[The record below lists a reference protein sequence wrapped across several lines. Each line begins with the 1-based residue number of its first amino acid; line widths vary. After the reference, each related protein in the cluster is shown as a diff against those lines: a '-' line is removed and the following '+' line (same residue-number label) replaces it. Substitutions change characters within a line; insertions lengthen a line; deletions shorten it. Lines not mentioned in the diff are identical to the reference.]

1 MPRGLRQ
8 AGPAPAPPDGLDPDI
23 PEVVRSQPYSG
34 PMSAKTRLASH
45 LPPLYK
51 LEDIYEHMTKRALEL
66 NFDDVLAH
74 LGSKPLRV
82 VTMCSGTESP
92 LLALEMVQNVLRKTF
107 GKNFEFRHLFS
118 AEIVPFK
125 QAYIERNF
133 HPRFLF
139 RDVKQLKDRFAQT
152 AYGSLEKIPKN
163 PDLVIAGFSCVDF
176 SGLNNKRKTLDEQ
189 GESGG
194 TFWGIIR
201 YAVAYRPRIVVLENV
216 KTAPW
221 EKIAEHWNEINYVA
235 VHNSVDTKAYYLPQT
250 RERGYMLCIDRNLL
264 GKHGLSDQT
273 VMDWPNV
280 FDDFKRPASSPA
292 GMFLLDADDPRLEQ
306 IEKDMSFRVTSTAV
320 RATIDWTKY
329 QARHQN
335 YRLTREL
342 GFDRPISKS
351 QDSGACQMLDFAW
364 QTWFRYLPERIWDTI
379 DVNFLRKL
387 IEGYDMNFKERCIE
401 LSQGVERE
409 IDSRAFGIVGCI
421 TPSGIPYITTRG
433 GPLCGLEALALQG
446 LPLDRLLLTRE
457 SPRDLQDLAGNAMS
471 STVVGAAV
479 LSALIVGHKVLPP
492 GEQSSTLTN
501 LIPTH
506 KRISPLE
513 NVQMMPRV
521 LQLTQVGPFKSDN
534 LLIQATSSARYCLCE
549 RQTGVRQDILKCTLC
564 EHTACSDCA
573 GNPSHAYKRCS
584 GLVRSQPSDFIR
596 RLRSILPARLIISG
610 LDRESYDSFDRS
622 QLQTPDSVWDKY
634 LDAVI
639 RTVGDELRFLDVRRS
654 EVWTAVY
661 EGKCSVLKL
670 IIGATTIEWLLF
682 AKPLDSEPA
691 LSLHRE
697 ILSKPIAR
705 MLPNLD
711 TLLKGNWEVCA
722 PLSSKIT
729 LTISG
734 TGSKV
739 PTYEARC
746 GLQKREFVNS
756 SRWNQL
762 SVQGSSYDCRHLEVD
777 IRGTYQLL
785 PDCGTANG
793 CLHKKEAADED
804 TVYLFLDPTKLG
816 DPKNDSFVFA
826 FEHQRNPGY
835 EPRIT
840 IAELSHKW
848 RSSKASD
855 TRRKVNAYYRKWVQV
870 QTIRLEVYAPDST
883 ITCSGL
889 RPGTTVFMGNAG
901 CHNANITL
909 LSLSAPADAI
919 DSLWRKGPWQ
929 VTNPT
934 ESTSLLRDF
943 AWLLHKSSEFADF
956 QDWNPITTYVS
967 LGEETGSICSVCTPP
982 KPRILWGRDK
992 KGWIK
997 AYEDPRDAALYE
1009 RQVKAKPSPFLIFRR
1024 VDDDD
1029 VGHLLVTLNVQTLLH
1044 KAYAKLSSSGSNNP
1058 WFYWRLVPNAH
1069 DERNSLFPK
1078 FHLLSNR
1085 NDQPHGQPPNFR
1097 KTLRPEQLRS
1107 LSWMLE
1113 QEKDDIAPFIEEEV
1127 EEAILP
1133 SMMWRAEGKVMVQR
1147 TVRGGVLAD
1156 DVGYGKT
1163 AITLGLIDV
1172 QHSRGHDT
1180 IPKAM
1185 AGFIPTKATLIL
1197 VPQIVLQQWQLEIKK
1212 FVGRKYNVLVLPS
1225 GTEFS
1230 KKKISDILRADIILV
1245 PWSVLNHQSYYERM
1259 QRFTGMPRV
1268 PDSAGRN
1275 FDAWFDEAQKSLR
1288 EQVQILMDQGPHEFL
1303 ESLRKKRQTVK
1314 ATHGNRTYT
1323 PSKRLRGK
1331 QYAAAHETNE
1341 TKPDCG
1347 MQYAD
1352 LSSAEESDGDGDR
1365 DLESVRASVEHFVE
1379 LQSEGARPDAMHTPD
1394 ESYSEDDTAY
1404 EESSTESN
1412 AQTNAAPSKG
1422 GSSRKRKRDQA
1433 SAEKGKRPWD
1443 DRKEFNIIKNEE
1455 DEDEQ
1460 QWYTVKTPLLHA
1472 FLFNRIVIDEFTY
1485 AGNNERLAPLLALR
1499 ARSKW
1504 VLSGTPPLNDFADV
1518 KTIAPFL
1525 GIHLGVDDENTSPQ
1539 NHRLKVLRKN
1549 RSDAE
1554 VFQSWRAPHSEAW
1567 HRNRH
1572 EVAQRFLNQFARRNI
1587 ADIDEIPCSEHL
1599 VLINQSPAECA
1610 IYLEL
1615 YKQLMTHNKQLR
1627 RSKRGLFKNDQ
1638 NERLD
1643 EIISSSM
1650 SSEEA
1655 LLKRCSSLSLKG
1667 RWEEGKPEAVTCSS
1681 LIATREKQLANL
1693 QAEFLSKMKLAAWLY
1708 FGWDLEY
1715 EKFHKFAE
1723 GILMHQFGDGAVTTA
1738 AFQLFKSAM
1747 CASHPD
1753 DWKLFFAEEG
1763 SSPKKAGS
1771 PEEDQPSPEAAESG
1785 TNVSQGDTG
1794 SVESDKV
1801 AEVDNQLQG
1810 PHKKAK
1816 GVAGK
1821 GARKPQAK
1829 KTKRAEV
1836 KKDLCSGLPIKPTK
1850 YDDFELCMNEVTT
1863 ILRNIM
1869 SEWVLRERALR
1880 FLRTMRMLQTSHE
1893 IPACD
1898 CCGEEVQSRSD
1909 LSILGSC
1916 GHVLC
1921 KDCASKT
1928 IRFEE
1933 CVLDK
1938 CRGSGTKFNVISA
1951 SAASIGYEG
1960 DGSTQYGGR
1969 KMDKLVEIVK
1979 GIPNQERAILFIQFP
1994 ELIDVA
2000 SQAFDLAKITHT
2012 VITARDTRKIEEFK
2026 NGDEKV
2032 VILNLNSETAA
2043 GLNLQCTNHVIFL
2056 SPMLAET
2063 QYDYDSSMTQAIGRA
2078 LRYGQTR
2085 RVHVY
2090 HLLVKKTIDVNIFQE
2105 RRGKVLVERDGQ
2117 AVLVNSDECVEGE
2130 ALSCVGPAL
2139 VVDNFL

>member
-1 MPRGLRQ
+1 MPRRPRQ
-8 AGPAPAPPDGLDPDI
+8 AAPAPAPPEGLDPDI

-34 PMSAKTRLASH
+34 TMSAKTRLASH

-51 LEDIYEHMTKRALEL
+51 LEDIYDHMTKRALEL
-66 NFDDVLAH
+66 NFDDVLSH
-74 LGSKPLRV
+74 SGSRPLRV

-92 LLALEMVQNVLRKTF
+92 LLALEMVQKVLRERF

-139 RDVKQLKDRFAQT
+139 RDVKQLKNRFAQT

-176 SGLNNKRKTLDEQ
+176 SGLNNNRKTLDEL

-201 YAVAYRPRIVVLENV
+201 YAIAYRPRIVILENV

-221 EKIAEHWNEINYVA
+221 EKIAEHWNEINYLA
-235 VHNSVDTKAYYLPQT
+235 VHKSVDTKAYYLPQT
-250 RERGYMLCIDRNLL
+250 RERGYMFCIDRNLL
-264 GKHGLSDQT
+264 GKCGLSEQS
-273 VMDWPNV
+273 VMDWAKI

-306 IEKDMSFRVTSTAV
+306 IEKDMSIRVTSTTV

-335 YRLTREL
+335 YRSAQEL
-342 GFDRPISKS
+342 GFERPISKS
-351 QDSGACQMLDFAW
+351 QDTGGCQMLDFAW

-387 IEGYDMNFKERCIE
+387 VEGYDMNFKERCIE

-409 IDSRAFGIVGCI
+409 VDSRAFGIVGCI
-421 TPSGIPYITTRG
+421 TPAGIPYITTRG

-446 LPLDRLLLTRE
+446 LPVNRLLLTRE

-492 GEQSSTLTN
+492 GEHSPTPSN
-501 LIPTH
+501 CIPKN
-506 KRISPLE
+506 KRISLHQNLLP
-513 NVQMMPRV
+513 MPRV
-521 LQLTQVGPFKSDN
+521 SQLSQLHTANILDLQR
-534 LLIQATSSARYCLCE
+534 QATSSARYCLCE
-549 RQTGVRQDILKCTLC
+549 RQSGVKQDILKCTLC
-564 EHTACSDCA
+564 AHTACTDCA
-573 GNPSHAYKRCS
+573 GNPSHAYERWP
-584 GLVRSQPSDFIR
+584 GLIRSQPSAFIR
-596 RLRSILPARLIISG
+596 RFKSILPARLIMSG
-610 LDRESYDSFDRS
+610 LNRESYRSFDRS
-622 QLQTPDSVWDKY
+622 LPGNTDHVWEKY
-634 LDAVI
+634 LDAVT

-654 EVWTAVY
+654 KDWTAVY
-661 EGKCSVLKL
+661 EGKCSILKL
-670 IIGATTIEWLLF
+670 VISGSTFEWLLF

-705 MLPNLD
+705 MIQD
-711 TLLKGNWEVCA
+711 RGIWEVCA
-722 PLSSKIT
+722 PLSSKFT

-734 TGSKV
+734 TGSQV

-746 GLQKREFVNS
+746 GLQKREFVNA
-756 SRWNQL
+756 SRWNRL
-762 SVQGSSYDCRHLEVD
+762 EVQGSSYDCEHLEVD

-793 CLHKKEAADED
+793 YLHKKEATDRDPE
-804 TVYLFLDPTKLG
+804 VYLFLDPTKLG
-816 DPKNDSFVFA
+816 EPKNDSFVFA
-826 FEHQRNPGY
+826 LEHQRSPGY
-835 EPRIT
+835 ESRIT

-848 RSSKASD
+848 RSSKAND
-855 TRRKVNAYYRKWVQV
+855 ARRNVNAYYRKWVQV
-870 QTIRLEVYAPDST
+870 QTMGLDVHPSDST
-883 ITCSGL
+883 ITCWGL
-889 RPGTTVFMGNAG
+889 RPGTTVFMANTG
-901 CHNANITL
+901 CHDANFPL

-929 VTNPT
+929 ITNPT

-943 AWLLHKSSEFADF
+943 AWLLQKTSEFSGF
-956 QDWNPITTYVS
+956 RDWNPITTYVS
-967 LGEETGSICSVCTPP
+967 LGEETGSICTVCTPP
-982 KPRILWGRDK
+982 KPRILWGRDM
-992 KGWIK
+992 KGLIK

-1009 RQVKAKPSPFLIFRR
+1009 RQVKAQPSPFLIFRR
-1024 VDDDD
+1024 VDDDNI
-1029 VGHLLVTLNVQTLLH
+1029 GHFLVTLNVQTLLH
-1044 KAYAKLSSSGSNNP
+1044 KAYARLGSSGSSNP
-1058 WFYWRLVPNAH
+1058 SFYWRLVPNAY
-1069 DERNSLFPK
+1069 DERRVRFPK
-1078 FHLLSNR
+1078 FNFLSNR
-1085 NDQPHGQPPNFR
+1085 NDSPHSQPPNFR
-1097 KTLRPEQLRS
+1097 KALRLEQLRS
-1107 LSWMLE
+1107 LTWMLE
-1113 QEKDDIAPFIEEEV
+1113 QEKDDIAPFVEEEV

-1180 IPKAM
+1180 VPKPM
-1185 AGFIPTKATLIL
+1185 AGFIPSEATLVL
-1197 VPQIVLQQWQLEIKK
+1197 VPQIVLQQWQLEITK
-1212 FVGRKYNVLVLPS
+1212 FVGEKYEVLVLSS
-1225 GTEFS
+1225 GKDFS
-1230 KKKISDILRADIILV
+1230 ETMISNILRADIILV
-1245 PWSVLNHQSYYERM
+1245 PWSVLNRQSYYERM
-1259 QRFTGMPRV
+1259 QKFTGMPRV
-1268 PDSAGRN
+1268 PESAGRN
-1275 FDAWFDEAQKSLR
+1275 FDAWFAEAQNSLR
-1288 EQVQILMDQGPHEFL
+1288 EQVQILMDQGPCEFL
-1303 ESLRKKRQTVK
+1303 DSLRKKRQTVR
-1314 ATHGNRTYT
+1314 ATHRNRTYT

-1331 QYAAAHETNE
+1331 QYAAAHETDD
-1341 TKPDCG
+1341 TKPEHG

-1352 LSSAEESDGDGDR
+1352 LSSAEESDEDD
-1365 DLESVRASVEHFVE
+1365 DADPESVWANVEHFIE
-1379 LQSEGARPDAMHTPD
+1379 LQSETAGGGATHTPN

-1412 AQTNAAPSKG
+1412 DQANAGPSKDG
-1422 GSSRKRKRDQA
+1422 TSLKRKRGQ
-1433 SAEKGKRPWD
+1433 SSTEKATKTWD
-1443 DRKEFNIIKNEE
+1443 DRKEFNIIRNGKN
-1455 DEDEQ
+1455 Q
-1460 QWYTVKTPLLHA
+1460 QWYTVRAPLLHA
-1472 FLFNRIVIDEFTY
+1472 FLFQRIVIDEFTY
-1485 AGNNERLAPLLALR
+1485 AGNERLAPLLALR

-1525 GIHLGVDDENTSPQ
+1525 GIHLGVDDENTSFQ
-1539 NHRLKVLRKN
+1539 NHRLKVLRRN

-1599 VLINQSPAECA
+1599 ILIDQSPAECA

-1615 YKQLMTHNKQLR
+1615 YMQLMTHKKQLR
-1627 RSKRGLFKNDQ
+1627 RSRRGRFKNDQ

-1650 SSEEA
+1650 STEEA
-1655 LLKRCSSLSLKG
+1655 LLKRCCSVTLKE

-1681 LIATREKQLANL
+1681 LITTREEQLANL
-1693 QAEFLSKMKLAAWLY
+1693 RAEFSSKMKLAIWLY
-1708 FGWDLEY
+1708 FTWDLKY

-1723 GILMHQFGDGAVTTA
+1723 GILMHHFGDEVVTTA
-1738 AFQLFKSAM
+1738 AFLLFKSAM
-1747 CASHPD
+1747 CASHPN
-1753 DWKLFFAEEG
+1753 DWKLFFTEKG
-1763 SSPKKAGS
+1763 SNPRKENS
-1771 PEEDQPSPEAAESG
+1771 PEEAETG
-1785 TNVSQGDTG
+1785 TTVSQENAGSLEGDKMT
-1794 SVESDKV
+1794 E
-1801 AEVDNQLQG
+1801 ER
-1810 PHKKAK
+1810 
-1816 GVAGK
+1816 VAGK
-1821 GARKPQAK
+1821 GAQKRQAK

-1836 KKDLCSGLPIKPTK
+1836 NKDQCSELPIKPTIL
-1850 YDDFELCMNEVTT
+1850 DDFELCMDEVTS
-1863 ILRNIM
+1863 ILRNIL
-1869 SEWVLRERALR
+1869 SEWVRRKRALR
-1880 FLRTMRMLQTSHE
+1880 FLRTVRMLQTNRETPGCH
-1893 IPACD
+1893 
-1898 CCGEEVQSRSD
+1898 CCREEVQSRSD
-1909 LSILGSC
+1909 LNVVGSC
-1916 GHVLC
+1916 GHALC
-1921 KDCASKT
+1921 KDCTEKT
-1928 IRFEE
+1928 VRFEE
-1933 CVLDK
+1933 CIVDN
-1938 CRGSGTKFNVISA
+1938 CRGSGTKFNMI
-1951 SAASIGYEG
+1951 SAASLGFEE
-1960 DGSTQYGGR
+1960 DRSTQYGGR

-1979 GIPNQERAILFIQFP
+1979 EIPNQERAILFIQFP

-2000 SQAFDLAKITHT
+2000 SKAFDLAKITHA
-2012 VITARDTRKIEEFK
+2012 VITARDTKKIEEFK
-2026 NGDEKV
+2026 KGNEKV
-2032 VILNLNSETAA
+2032 AILQLGSETAA

-2090 HLLVKKTIDVNIFQE
+2090 HLLMKRTIDVNILQE
-2105 RRGKVLVERDGQ
+2105 RRGKILVERNGQ
-2117 AVLVNSDECVEGE
+2117 AVLVKADECLAEE
-2130 ALSCVGPAL
+2130 ALSCQGPAL

>member
-1 MPRGLRQ
+1 MPRRPRQ
-8 AGPAPAPPDGLDPDI
+8 AGPAPAPPEGLDPDI

-34 PMSAKTRLASH
+34 TMSAKTRLASH

-66 NFDDVLAH
+66 NFDAVLSH

-92 LLALEMVQNVLRKTF
+92 LLALEMVQNVLRKSF

-139 RDVKQLKDRFAQT
+139 RDVKQLKNRFAQT

-264 GKHGLSDQT
+264 DKHGLSEQS
-273 VMDWPNV
+273 VMDWSKI
-280 FDDFKRPASSPA
+280 FDNFKRPASSPA
-292 GMFLLDADDPRLEQ
+292 GMFLLGADDPRLEQ
-306 IEKDMSFRVTSTAV
+306 IEKDMSIRVTSTTV

-335 YRLTREL
+335 YRSTQEL
-342 GFDRPISKS
+342 GFERPISKS

-387 IEGYDMNFKERCIE
+387 VEGYDMNFKERCIE

-409 IDSRAFGIVGCI
+409 VDSRAFGIVGCI

-492 GEQSSTLTN
+492 GEQSSTPN
-501 LIPTH
+501 NRIPTY
-506 KRISPLE
+506 KRIGLRE
-513 NVQMMPRV
+513 NLLMMPRV
-521 LQLTQVGPFKSDN
+521 SQLSQIGPVNILDLQR
-534 LLIQATSSARYCLCE
+534 QAASSARYCFCE
-549 RQTGVRQDILKCTLC
+549 RQSGVKQGILKCTLC
-564 EHTACSDCA
+564 AHTACSDCA
-573 GNPSHAYKRCS
+573 GNPSHAYERWS
-584 GLVRSQPSDFIR
+584 GLIRSQPSDFIR
-596 RLRSILPARLIISG
+596 RFKSILPARLIMSG
-610 LDRESYDSFDRS
+610 LDRESYRSFDRS
-622 QLQTPDSVWDKY
+622 LPGNPAHVWEKY
-634 LDAVI
+634 LDAVT

-654 EVWTAVY
+654 KVWTAVY
-661 EGKCSVLKL
+661 EGKCSILKL
-670 IIGATTIEWLLF
+670 IISGSTFEWLLF

-705 MLPNLD
+705 MMPD
-711 TLLKGNWEVCA
+711 PATLKGIWEVCA
-722 PLSSKIT
+722 PLSSKFT

-734 TGSKV
+734 TGSQV

-746 GLQKREFVNS
+746 GLQKREFVNA
-756 SRWNQL
+756 SRWNHL
-762 SVQGSSYDCRHLEVD
+762 EVQGSSYDCRHLEVD

-793 CLHKKEAADED
+793 CLHKKEATDAGPE
-804 TVYLFLDPTKLG
+804 VYLFLDPTKLG
-816 DPKNDSFVFA
+816 EPKNDSFVFA
-826 FEHQRNPGY
+826 LGHQRSPDY
-835 EPRIT
+835 ESRIT

-855 TRRKVNAYYRKWVQV
+855 ARRNVNAYYRRWVQV
-870 QTIRLEVYAPDST
+870 QTMKLHVHPSDST
-883 ITCSGL
+883 ITCWSL
-889 RPGTTVFMGNAG
+889 RPGTTVFMANAG
-901 CHNANITL
+901 CHNANIPL

-919 DSLWRKGPWQ
+919 DSLWRKGPWE

-943 AWLLHKSSEFADF
+943 AWLLQKSSELSGF

-982 KPRILWGRDK
+982 KPRILWGRDI
-992 KGWIK
+992 KGSIK

-1009 RQVKAKPSPFLIFRR
+1009 RQVKAQPSPFLIFRR
-1024 VDDDD
+1024 VDENN
-1029 VGHLLVTLNVQTLLH
+1029 VGHFLVTLNVQTLLH
-1044 KAYAKLSSSGSNNP
+1044 KAHAKLGSSGSNNP
-1058 WFYWRLVPNAH
+1058 SFYWHLVPNAY
-1069 DERNSLFPK
+1069 DERRVPFPT
-1078 FHLLSNR
+1078 FNLLSNR
-1085 NDQPHGQPPNFR
+1085 NDPPHSQPPNFR
-1097 KTLRPEQLRS
+1097 RALRPEQLRS
-1107 LSWMLE
+1107 LTWMLE
-1113 QEKDDIAPFIEEEV
+1113 QEKDDIAPFVEEEV

-1133 SMMWRAEGKVMVQR
+1133 SMTWRAEGKVMIQR

-1180 IPKAM
+1180 IPKPM

-1197 VPQIVLQQWQLEIKK
+1197 VPQIVLQQWQLEITK
-1212 FVGRKYNVLVLPS
+1212 FVGQKYEVLVLPS

-1230 KKKISDILRADIILV
+1230 KKMISDILRADIILV

-1268 PDSAGRN
+1268 PESAGRN
-1275 FDAWFDEAQKSLR
+1275 FDAWFAEAQRSLR
-1288 EQVQILMDQGPHEFL
+1288 EQVQILMDQGPREFL

-1314 ATHGNRTYT
+1314 TTHRNRTYT

-1331 QYAAAHETNE
+1331 QYATAHETDD
-1341 TKPDCG
+1341 TKPEHG

-1352 LSSAEESDGDGDR
+1352 LSSAEESDGDDEA
-1365 DLESVRASVEHFVE
+1365 DPESVRTNVEHFIE
-1379 LQSEGARPDAMHTPD
+1379 LQSETARGDATHTLG

-1412 AQTNAAPSKG
+1412 ARTNAGPSTVDT
-1422 GSSRKRKRDQA
+1422 SRKRKRDQ
-1433 SAEKGKRPWD
+1433 SSPEKAEKTWD
-1443 DRKEFNIIKNEE
+1443 DRKEFNIIRYKRN
-1455 DEDEQ
+1455 Q

-1472 FLFNRIVIDEFTY
+1472 FLFHRIVIDEFTY
-1485 AGNNERLAPLLALR
+1485 AGNERLAPLLALR

-1525 GIHLGVDDENTSPQ
+1525 GIHLGVDDENTSSQ

-1572 EVAQRFLNQFARRNI
+1572 EIAQRFLNQFARRNI

-1599 VLINQSPAECA
+1599 ILIDQSPAERA

-1627 RSKRGLFKNDQ
+1627 RSRRGRFKNDQ

-1650 SSEEA
+1650 SPEEA
-1655 LLKRCSSLSLKG
+1655 LLKRCCSLTLKG

-1681 LIATREKQLANL
+1681 LIATREEQLANL
-1693 QAEFLSKMKLAAWLY
+1693 RAEFSSKMKLAAWLY
-1708 FGWDLEY
+1708 FGWDLKY

-1723 GILMHQFGDGAVTTA
+1723 GILMHQFGDEAVTTA
-1738 AFQLFKSAM
+1738 AFLLFKSAM

-1753 DWKLFFAEEG
+1753 DWEVFFAEKG

-1771 PEEDQPSPEAAESG
+1771 PEEAESG
-1785 TNVSQGDTG
+1785 TTVSHEDTG
-1794 SVESDKV
+1794 SIERDKM

-1810 PHKKAK
+1810 GPKKAK
-1816 GVAGK
+1816 RVAGK
-1821 GARKPQAK
+1821 GAQKRQAK
-1829 KTKRAEV
+1829 KTKRADG
-1836 KKDLCSGLPIKPTK
+1836 KKDQYSELPMKPTK
-1850 YDDFELCMNEVTT
+1850 VDDFELCMDEVTS

-1880 FLRTMRMLQTSHE
+1880 FLRTVRMLQTNTETSGCH
-1893 IPACD
+1893 
-1898 CCGEEVQSRSD
+1898 CCREEVQSRSD
-1909 LSILGSC
+1909 LNVVGSC
-1916 GHVLC
+1916 GHALC
-1921 KDCASKT
+1921 KDCAEKT
-1928 IRFEE
+1928 VRFEE
-1933 CVLDK
+1933 CIVDN
-1938 CRGSGTKFNVISA
+1938 CRGSGTRFNMI
-1951 SAASIGYEG
+1951 SAASLGFEG
-1960 DGSTQYGGR
+1960 DRSTQYGGR

-1979 GIPNQERAILFIQFP
+1979 AIPNQERAILFIQFP
-1994 ELIDVA
+1994 GLIHVA
-2000 SQAFDLAKITHT
+2000 SKAFDLAKITHT
-2012 VITARDTRKIEEFK
+2012 VITARDTKKIEEFK
-2026 NGDEKV
+2026 RGNEKV
-2032 VILNLNSETAA
+2032 VILNLGSETAA

-2056 SPMLAET
+2056 SPMLADT
-2063 QYDYDSSMTQAIGRA
+2063 QYDYGSSMTQAVGRA

-2090 HLLVKKTIDVNIFQE
+2090 HLLVKRTIDVNIFQE
-2105 RRGKVLVERDGQ
+2105 RRGKILVERNGQ
-2117 AVLVNSDECVEGE
+2117 AVLVRADECLAGE
-2130 ALSCVGPAL
+2130 ALNCQGPAL

>member
-1 MPRGLRQ
+1 MPRRPRQ

-66 NFDDVLAH
+66 NFDDVLSH
-74 LGSKPLRV
+74 LGSRPLRI

-92 LLALEMVQNVLRKTF
+92 LLALEMVQNVLRKNF
-107 GKNFEFRHLFS
+107 GKPFQFRHLFS

-201 YAVAYRPRIVVLENV
+201 YAVAYRPPIVVLENV

-264 GKHGLSDQT
+264 GKHGLSEQSVT
-273 VMDWPNV
+273 DWPRI
-280 FDDFKRPASSPA
+280 FDNFKRPASSPA
-292 GMFLLDADDPRLEQ
+292 GMFLLDADDPRLGQ
-306 IEKDMSFRVTSTAV
+306 IEKDMSIRVTSTTV

-335 YRLTREL
+335 YRSIQEL
-342 GFDRPISKS
+342 GFERPVSRS

-409 IDSRAFGIVGCI
+409 VDSRAFGIVGCI

-492 GEQSSTLTN
+492 GEQSSTPSIRISN
-501 LIPTH
+501 H
-506 KRISPLE
+506 KRIGLRE
-513 NVQMMPRV
+513 NLLMMPLA
-521 LQLTQVGPFKSDN
+521 LQLSQVGSIKIPD
-534 LLIQATSSARYCLCE
+534 LQMQAASSARYCLCE
-549 RQTGVRQDILKCTLC
+549 RQSGVKQDILKCTLC
-564 EHTACSDCA
+564 AHTACSDCA
-573 GNPSHAYKRCS
+573 GNPSHAYERWS
-584 GLVRSQPSDFIR
+584 DLVRSQPSDFIR
-596 RLRSILPARLIISG
+596 RLKSILPARLTMSG
-610 LDRESYDSFDRS
+610 LDRESYRSFDRS
-622 QLQTPDSVWDKY
+622 FPGNPDHVWEKY

-661 EGKCSVLKL
+661 EGKCSILKL
-670 IIGATTIEWLLF
+670 IISASAIEWLLF

-705 MLPNLD
+705 MMPDPD
-711 TLLKGNWEVCA
+711 TLRGIWEVCA
-722 PLSSKIT
+722 PLSSKFT

-734 TGSKV
+734 TGSQV

-746 GLQKREFVNS
+746 GLQKREFVNA
-756 SRWNQL
+756 SRWNRL
-762 SVQGSSYDCRHLEVD
+762 EVQGSSYDCRHLEVD
-777 IRGTYQLL
+777 ILGTYQLL
-785 PDCGTANG
+785 PDCGTASG
-793 CLHKKEAADED
+793 CLHKKEATDADPE
-804 TVYLFLDPTKLG
+804 VYLFLDPTKLG
-816 DPKNDSFVFA
+816 EPKNDSFVFA
-826 FEHQRNPGY
+826 LEHQRKPGY
-835 EPRIT
+835 ESRIT

-855 TRRKVNAYYRKWVQV
+855 ARRNVNAYYRKWAQV
-870 QTIRLEVYAPDST
+870 QTMRLQLYAPDFT

-889 RPGTTVFMGNAG
+889 RPGTTVFMANAG
-901 CHNANITL
+901 CHDANIPL
-909 LSLSAPADAI
+909 VSLSAPAGAI
-919 DSLWRKGPWQ
+919 DTLWRKGPWQ
-929 VTNPT
+929 VTNPA

-943 AWLLHKSSEFADF
+943 AWLLQKSSELSGF

-967 LGEETGSICSVCTPP
+967 LGEKTGSICAVCTPP
-982 KPRILWGRDK
+982 KPRIMWGRDI
-992 KGWIK
+992 KGSIK
-997 AYEDPRDAALYE
+997 AYEDPKDAALYE

-1024 VDDDD
+1024 VDEDN
-1029 VGHLLVTLNVQTLLH
+1029 VGHFLVTLNVQTLLH
-1044 KAYAKLSSSGSNNP
+1044 KAHANLGSSASNNP
-1058 WFYWRLVPNAH
+1058 SFYWRLVSNAN
-1069 DERNSLFPK
+1069 DERRFPFPK
-1078 FHLLSNR
+1078 FNLPSNR
-1085 NDQPHGQPPNFR
+1085 NDPPHNQPPNFR
-1097 KTLRPEQLRS
+1097 KALRPEQLRS
-1107 LSWMLE
+1107 LTWMLE
-1113 QEKDDIAPFIEEEV
+1113 QEKDDIAPFVEEEV

-1133 SMMWRAEGKVMVQR
+1133 SMMWRAEGKAMVQR

-1180 IPKAM
+1180 IPKPM
-1185 AGFIPTKATLIL
+1185 VGFIPTKATLVL
-1197 VPQIVLQQWQLEIKK
+1197 VPQIVLQQWQLEITK
-1212 FVGRKYNVLVLPS
+1212 FVGKKYEVLVLPS

-1230 KKKISDILRADIILV
+1230 KRMISDILRADIILV

-1259 QRFTGMPRV
+1259 QRFTGMPR
-1268 PDSAGRN
+1268 
-1275 FDAWFDEAQKSLR
+1275 
-1288 EQVQILMDQGPHEFL
+1288 
-1303 ESLRKKRQTVK
+1303 
-1314 ATHGNRTYT
+1314 
-1323 PSKRLRGK
+1323 
-1331 QYAAAHETNE
+1331 
-1341 TKPDCG
+1341 
-1347 MQYAD
+1347 YAD
-1352 LSSAEESDGDGDR
+1352 LSSAEESDEDGDGDP
-1365 DLESVRASVEHFVE
+1365 ESVLANVEHFIE
-1379 LQSEGARPDAMHTPD
+1379 LRSEAARADATHTPD
-1394 ESYSEDDTAY
+1394 GPYSEDDTAY

-1412 AQTNAAPSKG
+1412 AQTNAGPNKDG
-1422 GSSRKRKRDQA
+1422 TSRKRKRDQ
-1433 SAEKGKRPWD
+1433 SSTGKAKRTWD
-1443 DRKEFNIIKNEE
+1443 DRKEFNIIRNKRN
-1455 DEDEQ
+1455 Q

-1472 FLFNRIVIDEFTY
+1472 FLFHRIVIDEFTY
-1485 AGNNERLAPLLALR
+1485 AGNERLAPLLALR

-1525 GIHLGVDDENTSPQ
+1525 GIHLGVDDENTSSQ

-1554 VFQSWRAPHSEAW
+1554 IFQSWRAPHSEAW

-1572 EVAQRFLNQFARRNI
+1572 EAAQRFLNQFARRNI
-1587 ADIDEIPCSEHL
+1587 ANIDEIPFLEHL
-1599 VLINQSPAECA
+1599 ILIDQSPAECA

-1627 RSKRGLFKNDQ
+1627 RSRRGRFHNDQ

-1650 SSEEA
+1650 SPEEA
-1655 LLKRCSSLSLKG
+1655 LLKRCCSLTLKG
-1667 RWEEGKPEAVTCSS
+1667 RWEDGKQEAVTCSS
-1681 LIATREKQLANL
+1681 LIATREDQLVDL
-1693 QAEFLSKMKLAAWLY
+1693 RAEFSSKMKLAAWLY
-1708 FGWDLEY
+1708 FGWDLQY

-1723 GILMHQFGDGAVTTA
+1723 SILMHRFGDKAVTTE
-1738 AFQLFKSAM
+1738 AFLLFKSAM

-1753 DWKLFFAEEG
+1753 DWKLFFAEKG
-1763 SSPKKAGS
+1763 SNPKKAGS
-1771 PEEDQPSPEAAESG
+1771 PEEENSPEEAESG
-1785 TNVSQGDTG
+1785 TAVLQRDTR
-1794 SVESDKV
+1794 SVESDKM

-1810 PHKKAK
+1810 PPKKAK
-1816 GVAGK
+1816 RVAGK
-1821 GARKPQAK
+1821 GAQKRQPK

-1836 KKDLCSGLPIKPTK
+1836 KKDQCSELPIKPMK
-1850 YDDFELCMNEVTT
+1850 FDDFELCMDEVTS

-1880 FLRTMRMLQTSHE
+1880 FLRTVRMLQTNRQT
-1893 IPACD
+1893 PDCD
-1898 CCGEEVQSRSD
+1898 CCREEIHSRSD
-1909 LSILGSC
+1909 SNVVGSC
-1916 GHVLC
+1916 GHALC
-1921 KDCASKT
+1921 KDCALKT
-1928 IRFEE
+1928 VRVEE
-1933 CVLDK
+1933 CVVDN
-1938 CRGSGTKFNVISA
+1938 CRGSGTRFNVISA
-1951 SAASIGYEG
+1951 ASLGFEG
-1960 DGSTQYGGR
+1960 DQSTQYGGR
-1969 KMDKLVEIVK
+1969 KMDKLVDIVK

-2000 SQAFDLAKITHT
+2000 SKAFDLAKITHT
-2012 VITARDTRKIEEFK
+2012 VIAARDTKKIEEFK
-2026 NGDEKV
+2026 KGNEKV
-2032 VILNLNSETAA
+2032 VILNLGSETAA

-2063 QYDYDSSMTQAIGRA
+2063 QYDYDSSMTQAVGRA

-2090 HLLVKKTIDVNIFQE
+2090 HLLMKRTIDVNIFQE
-2105 RRGKVLVERDGQ
+2105 RRRKILVERHGQ
-2117 AVLVNSDECVEGE
+2117 AVLVNADDCLAGD
-2130 ALSCVGPAL
+2130 ALSCQGPAL